1 LNGGD
6 FVFQLLLKQLFVEA
20 TLCDRFD
27 HSRQRH
33 STLLLVYNAIFFI
46 QSSLQHFFG
55 SMTYDDGIAV
65 WGPLAVQV
73 QVLNTYDSEVVLT
86 VFLETV

>member
-1 LNGGD
+1 M
-6 FVFQLLLKQLFVEA
+6 
-20 TLCDRFD
+20 
-27 HSRQRH
+27 
-33 STLLLVYNAIFFI
+33 
-46 QSSLQHFFG
+46 QSSSSNPLQHFFG

-73 QVLNTYDSEVVLT
+73 KVLNIYDSEVVLT